1 MVASL
6 WVEGSDKPIA
16 EVNSFSFGPTNR
28 TYEIPYMEPYQ
39 TGYFSFGPHPLFD
52 PQQFWDHVIGDVWI
66 TADRRHILVE
76 DLEDSHLQALGPWCE
91 RQVDRIKEV
100 FQEARDLGKV
110 PASTTIFGLK
120 DFPLF
125 AAINREAQ
133 NRGLGNI
140 I

>member
-1 MVASL
+1 MFNYGTWTNSITF
-6 WVEGSDKPIA
+6 PINYA
-16 EVNSFSFGPTNR
+16 SFGEHSR
-28 TYEIPYMEPYQ
+28 VYQ
-39 TGYFSFGPHPLFD
+39 IGPHPLFD
-52 PQQFWDHVIGDVWI
+52 ALQFWDHVIGDVWV

-91 RQVDRIKEV
+91 RQMSLIKEV

-110 PASTTIFGLK
+110 PASATIFGLQ

-140 I
+140 IQLRRNVI